1 VNRRRLAL
9 TQSSLRSIDLFAAT
23 SSTPKM
29 LSVKSFIVSLSI
41 LIAVLCVS
49 RVLYVTYRAARSPL
63 RSVPGPFIAKFTS
76 MWLFIRYAK
85 NNFHHENYELHRNMV
100 LCSNDHSRHLVPQ
113 CPNIALTGP
122 IVRLAPERYS
132 IDDPEGAKIIYNTTN
147 VFRKSRWYW
156 ANGHPDPDKSNI
168 FAEGNN
174 KEALRMR
181 RNFAPAFQMGAILTY
196 EPHIDEC
203 SRIL

>member
-1 VNRRRLAL
+1 MQR
-9 TQSSLRSIDLFAAT
+9 IT
-23 SSTPKM
+23 STTRIMSCTE
-29 LSVKSFIVSLSI
+29 IWY
-41 LIAVLCVS
+41 C
-49 RVLYVTYRAARSPL
+49 R
-63 RSVPGPFIAKFTS
+63 
-76 MWLFIRYAK
+76 
-85 NNFHHENYELHRNMV
+85 
-100 LCSNDHSRHLVPQ
+100 SNDHLRHLVPQ

-122 IVRLAPERYS
+122 IVRLASERYS

-156 ANGHPDPDKSNI
+156 AHGHPDPYKSNI

-196 EPHIDEC
+196 EPHMDEC
-203 SRIL
+203 SRILKDKFREFAATSDVADIGHWMLCYAFDVQGMVTVS